1 MLRLKE
7 YCDRVRDDAYGG
19 SVELVEDGITAMANE
34 IRATEPKDIMTEIE
48 GYVDSVLAVT
58 SPILP
63 LIHLLNRCMCFT
75 EESAV
80 GTQKCSDPREAFL
93 ELLEEIRQEQRQCV
107 DKIGKVGSRLIARR
121 DKVATFSTSGSV
133 MEILKNAVTEGKE
146 ITAAAFEAR
155 PNSEGYRT
163 LQEISELGIPV
174 TFGCDALLC
183 KLVPGSKMFFIGA
196 DAISSTGEVYAKTGS
211 YLAAL
216 VCSEFGIPFYVAADT
231 SKFDSLSLLGF
242 PIKDSLRPASEVTDM
257 DIPEISEVINIS
269 FELIPAKLV
278 TGIITEKGLISPHA
292 VGLMMKPETMS
303 SSMIH
308 KLEAWRESCDK
319 LI

>member
-1 MLRLKE
+1 M
-7 YCDRVRDDAYGG
+7 
-19 SVELVEDGITAMANE
+19 
-34 IRATEPKDIMTEIE
+34 
-48 GYVDSVLAVT
+48 
-58 SPILP
+58 
-63 LIHLLNRCMCFT
+63 
-75 EESAV
+75 
-80 GTQKCSDPREAFL
+80 
-93 ELLEEIRQEQRQCV
+93 
-107 DKIGKVGSRLIARR
+107 IARR

-231 SKFDSLSLLGF
+231 SKFDPLSLLGF

>member
-19 SVELVEDGITAMANE
+19 SIELVEDGITAMANE
-34 IRATEPKDIMTEIE
+34 LSLSKAKDIALEIE
-48 GYVDSVLAVT
+48 MYVDNILAVT

-63 LIHLLNRCMCFT
+63 LIHLLDRCMRFAKTCGET
-75 EESAV
+75 AEADHNCKES
-80 GTQKCSDPREAFL
+80 FL
-93 ELLEEIRQEQRQCV
+93 EYLETMRQEQRQSV
-107 DKIGKVGSRLIARR
+107 EKIGRIGSRLISDG

-133 MEILKNAVTEGKE
+133 MEILKYAVEDGKK
-146 ITAAAFEAR
+146 IKTAAFEAR

-163 LQEISELGIPV
+163 LNEISALHIPV

-183 KLVPGSKMFFIGA
+183 KLIPGSRMFFIGA

-216 VCSEFGIPFYVAADT
+216 VCKEFGIPFYVAADT
-231 SKFDSLSLLGF
+231 SKLDPLSLLGF
-242 PIKDSLRPASEVTDM
+242 PIKDSLRPSQEVTDRQV
-257 DIPEISEVINIS
+257 PEISEIINIS

-278 TGIITEKGLISPHA
+278 SGIITEKGLISPHA
-292 VGLMMKPETMS
+292 VSLMMKPEEMS
-303 SSMIH
+303 PKMVY
-308 KLEAWRESCDK
+308 KLEQWRESSDK

>member
-183 KLVPGSKMFFIGA
+183 
-196 DAISSTGEVYAKTGS
+196 
-211 YLAAL
+211 
-216 VCSEFGIPFYVAADT
+216 
-231 SKFDSLSLLGF
+231 
-242 PIKDSLRPASEVTDM
+242 
-257 DIPEISEVINIS
+257 N
-269 FELIPAKLV
+269 
-278 TGIITEKGLISPHA
+278 
-292 VGLMMKPETMS
+292 
-303 SSMIH
+303 
-308 KLEAWRESCDK
+308 
-319 LI
+319 

>member
-1 MLRLKE
+1 MLRLNE

-34 IRATEPKDIMTEIE
+34 IQVKEPKDIMTEIE

-75 EESAV
+75 QEYRSGAV
-80 GTQKCSDPREAFL
+80 PRETREAFL
-93 ELLEEIRQEQRQCV
+93 KLLEEIRMEQRQCV
-107 DKIGKVGSRLIARR
+107 EKIGKVGSRLIAQG

-133 MEILKNAVTEGKE
+133 MEILKHAVIEGKE

-231 SKFDSLSLLGF
+231 SKFDPLSLLGF
-242 PIKDSLRPASEVTDM
+242 PIKASLRPASEVTDM

-269 FELIPAKLV
+269 FELIPAKLI

-292 VGLMMKPETMS
+292 VGLMMKPEAIS
-303 SSMIH
+303 PGMIQ
-308 KLEAWRESCDK
+308 KLEEWRENCDK